1 MTTIYIRPM
10 SVNDAWKG
18 RRFKTDRYKVYISNL
33 LLMLPLIKNFPEP
46 PYKIYLKFG
55 QSTVLADWDNPIKP
69 FCDILQTKYAFNDRD
84 IMSAIVDKEI
94 VPKGKEYCSFLI
106 ESL

>member
-1 MTTIYIRPM
+1 MITIDIKPM

-18 RRFKTDRYKVYISNL
+18 RRFKTDRYKLYELNVFF
-33 LLMLPLIKNFPEP
+33 MLPLIKNFPKP
-46 PYKIYLKFG
+46 PYKIHLKFG

-69 FCDILQTKYAFNDRD
+69 FCDILQTKYGFNDRD
-84 IMSAIVDKEI
+84 IMSAIVEKEI

-106 ESL
+106 QTI